1 MQQNIQYG
9 RNIALSGAAFG
20 RHNGSQQGK
29 RPVPAA
35 TTFYE
40 QVQNV
45 TLVNAVSDS
54 GLILEQCSF
63 FVTVE

>member
-1 MQQNIQYG
+1 MQQKYLAWANIT
-9 RNIALSGAAFG
+9 LSGAAFG
-20 RHNGSQQGK
+20 RHNGFQQGK

-35 TTFYE
+35 TTFCE

-45 TLVNAVSDS
+45 TFVHAVSAS

-63 FVTVE
+63 SVTVE